1 VSQDSDEGL
10 VEFELEPV
18 HLHDGDMEKLTLVD
32 GVDFILSEDP
42 TSEEDEGKWV
52 AQILQG
58 KYNDWVVR
66 FPRIVLDKGELDFN
80 YEVLFHPPFG
90 DEYELD
96 ELDVANYMGELLA
109 TVLLEL
115 QEGKDGLIY
124 FDQETG
130 EQIDI

>member
-1 VSQDSDEGL
+1 MSQDSDEGSL
-10 VEFELEPV
+10 ELEPV
-18 HLHDGDMEKLTLVD
+18 HLHDGDMEQLTLVD

-42 TSEEDEGKWV
+42 TTEDDDGKWV
-52 AQILQG
+52 AQILEG
-58 KYNDWVVR
+58 TYLDWVVR

-80 YEVLFHPPFG
+80 YEVLFHPPF
-90 DEYELD
+90 YEGY
-96 ELDVANYMGELLA
+96 EIHEHDVANYMGELLS
-109 TVLLEL
+109 TVLLGL